1 MTVTAGALGLF
12 ATAARGFEPL
22 LADEL
27 RALGATD
34 AKETRAG
41 CRFSGGLEIAYRAC
55 LWSRFA
61 SRVLLPLSEVPAGD
75 PDALY
80 EGVRLLEWERH
91 LDVGGTVAVDVTVVR
106 SPLSHTHFAALR
118 VKDAIVD
125 RFRDLTGGRP
135 SIDLERPDV
144 RVNVHAEGDTA
155 MVSLDLSGAALHRRG
170 YREQGAQVAAPL
182 KESLAAAVL
191 VRAGWPDIAASG
203 APLVDPMCGSGTLP
217 IEAAL
222 MAGDVAPGLLRDYW
236 GFLGWKGHDAALWER
251 LLAEAR
257 RRSDAGRARI
267 PPIYGFDSDR
277 RSVRLA
283 RAAAERA
290 GLRGA
295 VRFSEGDLSHLDG
308 PPGGGWAEAG
318 GEQVRGERV
327 GGEQVGAGGPP
338 EGRGGHEA
346 EGGARGLVVVNP
358 PYGERLGS
366 FDTLGPLYAELGRA
380 LREGF
385 LGWRAA
391 VLTSDLELG
400 LWTGLRAHKTYAL
413 YNGAIAVKLLL
424 FDVVPER
431 FAGGAGAAAKGSAGR
446 QMLADRL
453 RKNEKHLRKWARRE
467 MITCYRLYDADVPEY
482 AVAVDVYEDRVH
494 VQEYQ
499 APPTVD
505 PRRAQARLRDVI
517 EAVAEVLELP
527 ADRIFL
533 KVRRKQSGSDQYG
546 RLSEHGELHEV
557 GEGGLRF
564 LVDFTSR
571 LDTGLFLDH
580 RMTRGLIRDMARGA
594 RFLNLFSYTGT
605 ATVYAAAGGAATTTS
620 VDQSARYLEWA
631 ARNLTLNGLA
641 PGAANRLLRADCL
654 EWIRRE
660 PPASYDLVFLDPPTF
675 SNSSKMGQTTLD
687 VQRDHVDLIRAT
699 VRLLASPGTLIFST
713 NRRRFRLDAEALAD
727 LHPEDV
733 TQKTTPPDFQRGRGT
748 HSCWIIR
755 RGICLSGVLSRPEV
769 GSEVIPRRSRRLGP

>member
-1 MTVTAGALGLF
+1 MTVTAGAVGLF
-12 ATAARGFEPL
+12 ATAARGLEPL
-22 LADEL
+22 LVDEL

-34 AKETRAG
+34 AKEARAG

-61 SRVLLPLSEVPAGD
+61 SRVLLPIAQVPAGD
-75 PDALY
+75 PDSLY
-80 EGVRLLEWERH
+80 EGVRSLQWEDHLEA
-91 LDVGGTVAVDVTVVR
+91 GGTLAVEVTVVR

-125 RFRDLTGGRP
+125 RFRDRTGDRP
-135 SIDLERPDV
+135 SIDLQRPDV
-144 RVNVHAEGDTA
+144 RVNVHAQDDSAT
-155 MVSLDLSGAALHRRG
+155 VSLDLSGAALHRRG
-170 YREQGAQVAAPL
+170 YREEGVQVAAPL

-203 APLVDPMCGSGTLP
+203 GSLVDPMCGSGTLP

-222 MAGDVAPGLLRDYW
+222 LAGDVAPGLMRDYW
-236 GFLGWKGHDAALWER
+236 GFLGWRGHDAALWEQ

-257 RRSDAGRARI
+257 ERREAGRRRI

-283 RAAAERA
+283 RAAAQRA
-290 GLRGA
+290 GLQGA
-295 VRFSEGDLSHLDG
+295 VQFDEGDLSHLDG
-308 PPGGGWAEAG
+308 PPDSAPGG
-318 GEQVRGERV
+318 RGEVPDAVGSVPDGRGDVPDSV
-327 GGEQVGAGGPP
+327 GGEPSP
-338 EGRGGHEA
+338 
-346 EGGARGLVVVNP
+346 EGGAKGLVVVNP

-366 FDTLGPLYAELGRA
+366 SDTLGPLYAELGRA

-431 FAGGAGAAAKGSAGR
+431 FAGGGGAEAKGSAGR

-453 RKNEKHLRKWARRE
+453 RKNVKHLRKWARRE
-467 MITCYRLYDADVPEY
+467 GVTCYRLYDADLPEY
-482 AVAVDVYEDRVH
+482 AVAVDMYEDRVH

-499 APPTVD
+499 APETVD

-517 EAVAEVLELP
+517 EVVAEVLELP

-546 RLSEHGELHEV
+546 RLSEHEEFHEV

-580 RMTRGLIRDMARGA
+580 RVTRGLIRDHARGA
-594 RFLNLFSYTGT
+594 RFLNLFSYTGA

-620 VDQSARYLEWA
+620 VDQSARYLDWA
-631 ARNLTLNGLA
+631 ARNLELNGL
-641 PGAANRLLRADCL
+641 PSGATNRLVRADCL

-675 SNSSKMGQTTLD
+675 SNSSMMGQATLD

-699 VRLLASPGTLIFST
+699 ARLLASPGTLIFST
-713 NRRRFRLDAEALAD
+713 NRRRFRLAAEALAD

-733 TQKTTPPDFQRGRGT
+733 TQKTTPPDFQRGRGG

-755 RGICLSGVLSRPEV
+755 HGG
-769 GSEVIPRRSRRLGP
+769 G

>member
-12 ATAARGFEPL
+12 ATAARGLEPL
-22 LADEL
+22 LVDEL
-27 RALGATD
+27 RALGATGV
-34 AKETRAG
+34 KEARAG
-41 CRFSGGLEIAYRAC
+41 CRFSGGLETAYRAC

-61 SRVLLPLSEVPAGD
+61 SRVLLPLAEVPAGD

-91 LDVGGTVAVDVTVVR
+91 LDVAGTVAVDVTVVR

-125 RFRDLTGGRP
+125 RFRDRTGGRP
-135 SIDLERPDV
+135 SIDLERPGV
-144 RVNVHAEGDTA
+144 RVNVHAQDDTA

-170 YREQGAQVAAPL
+170 YREQGSQVAAPL

-203 APLVDPMCGSGTLP
+203 GPLVDPMCGSGTLP

-222 MAGDVAPGLLRDYW
+222 LAGDVAPGLLRDYW

-251 LLAEAR
+251 LLAEAGTR
-257 RRSDAGRARI
+257 RDAGRARI

-283 RAAAERA
+283 RTAAERA

-295 VRFSEGDLSHLDG
+295 VRFSEGDLSHLEG
-308 PPGGGWAEAG
+308 PPVGVSKRAGGGDADGGVSGAAG
-318 GEQVRGERV
+318 GGQA
-327 GGEQVGAGGPP
+327 GAGGS
-338 EGRGGHEA
+338 A
-346 EGGARGLVVVNP
+346 EDGEEMGAAGAAPGLVVVNP

-366 FDTLGPLYAELGRA
+366 SDTLGPLYAELGRT

-424 FDVVPER
+424 FDVVPGR
-431 FAGGAGAAAKGSAGR
+431 FAGGGGVAAKGSAGR

-467 MITCYRLYDADVPEY
+467 AVTCYRLYDADLPEY

-517 EAVAEVLELP
+517 EAVAEVLDFP

-533 KVRRKQSGSDQYG
+533 KVRRKQSGTDQYG
-546 RLSEHGELHEV
+546 RLSEHAELHEV

-580 RMTRGLIRDMARGA
+580 RMTRALIRDLARGT
-594 RFLNLFSYTGT
+594 RFLNLFSYTGA

-631 ARNLTLNGLA
+631 ARNLALNGLA
-641 PGAANRLLRADCL
+641 SGAANRLLRADCL

-675 SNSSKMGQTTLD
+675 SNSSKMGQATLD

-699 VRLLASPGTLIFST
+699 TRLLASPGTLIFST

-727 LHPEDV
+727 LRPEDV
-733 TQKTTPPDFQRGRGT
+733 TQKTTPPDFQRGRGG

-755 RGICLSGVLSRPEV
+755 RGDA
-769 GSEVIPRRSRRLGP
+769 